1 MADITADQFKDAA
14 RRAYEAGDVAT
25 ARKLIQRAK
34 NAAPQQPDQAQ
45 ERGLLQTI
53 GDNVIGF
60 DDGVDSY
67 GEQLGRTVNDVV
79 QSAETGARSGFSALA
94 DLPGAAFN
102 YAGGKIADAIEGAG
116 IVSPE
121 VADAAKDSL
130 RYGPM
135 GSGSTVR
142 EGMNA
147 IGLRTDREPETKA
160 GEYAQTVGEFLPAA
174 VIPGGQFGAHA
185 LAPGLMSEA
194 AGQATESLEFPE
206 WVPGVGGGDVE
217 PWARGAAAIAAP
229 GVYNAGRR
237 VITPNPADP
246 ARIASSKRLDAEGIN
261 TTAGQKTG
269 APMTQL
275 REGASSRA
283 RQVVDNQNE
292 QFTTAALRRIRARD
306 PETLRPAVR
315 ATPEVLRKAG
325 DDIGEMFQ
333 EVAENVRISPKKT
346 VVDTL
351 KKIENNYRLMTAKS
365 NVAPIIKTTRKK
377 IEDAIASGDPITG
390 STYRQWRSQLS
401 KALVGNDR
409 QLADAAGDVIDV
421 LDDAA
426 EASLLRAGRGDVI
439 KLHRDARRMWGDYKA
454 VVDAASKSG
463 DEAASGI
470 ISPARLRMA
479 VAKGAGKGRYATGQ
493 GDMGNL
499 ARDANAV
506 IQKLPDPQQDQLIA
520 RMASEASMSGGAAG
534 GLAYALTRDPSIAAT
549 VGGMSALAPSAAS
562 RAMGAPSVQRYMA
575 NQVATGS
582 NPALSPQV
590 FGVLGAL
597 GVQGEEEKRQR

>member
-1 MADITADQFKDAA
+1 MSDITADQFKDAA

-34 NAAPQQPDQAQ
+34 NAAPQQPDRAQ

-60 DDGVDSY
+60 DDGVDSP
-67 GEQLGRTVNDVV
+67 GEKIGRTINDVV
-79 QSAETGARSGFSALA
+79 RSAETGARTGFSALA

-102 YAGGKIADAIEGAG
+102 YAGGKIADVIQGTGA
-116 IVSPE
+116 VSPE
-121 VADAAKDSL
+121 VAAAAKDAL
-130 RYGPM
+130 QYGPM

-147 IGLRTDREPETKA
+147 VGLRTDREPETKA
-160 GEYAQTVGEFLPAA
+160 GQYARTVGEFLPAA
-174 VIPGGQFGAHA
+174 VMPGGQLGAHA
-185 LAPGLMSEA
+185 IAPGVMSEA
-194 AGQATESLEFPE
+194 AGQATEGMNFPD

-237 VITPNPADP
+237 AITPNPADP
-246 ARIASSKRLDAEGIN
+246 ARISAAKRLDAEGVK

-283 RQVVDNQNE
+283 RQVVDGQNE
-292 QFTTAALRRIRARD
+292 QFTTAALRRIQARD
-306 PETLRPAVR
+306 PETLGPAIR
-315 ATPEVLRKAG
+315 ATPEVLKKAG
-325 DDIGEMFQ
+325 DDIGQMFD
-333 EVAENVRISPKKT
+333 EVAENVRIAPQKPIIDK
-346 VVDTL
+346 L
-351 KKIENNYRLMTAKS
+351 KRVESNYKLMTAKS
-365 NVAPIIKTTRKK
+365 NIAPIIKTTRKK
-377 IEDAIASGDPITG
+377 IENAIASGEPISG
-390 STYRQWRSQLS
+390 SAYRQWRSQLS

-439 KLHRDARRMWGDYKA
+439 KIHRDARRMWGDYKA
-454 VVDAASKSG
+454 IVDAASKSG
-463 DEAASGI
+463 DEAAVGI

-479 VAKGAGKGRYATGQ
+479 VAKGSGKGRYATGE

-534 GLAYALTRDPSIAAT
+534 GLAYALTRDPTIAAT
-549 VGGMSALAPSAAS
+549 VGGASMLAPSAAS
-562 RAMGAPSVQRYMA
+562 RAMGIPSVQRYLA

-582 NPALSPQV
+582 NPTVSPQV
-590 FGVLGAL
+590 MGLLGAL
-597 GVQGEEEKRQR
+597 GVQGNEKERQR